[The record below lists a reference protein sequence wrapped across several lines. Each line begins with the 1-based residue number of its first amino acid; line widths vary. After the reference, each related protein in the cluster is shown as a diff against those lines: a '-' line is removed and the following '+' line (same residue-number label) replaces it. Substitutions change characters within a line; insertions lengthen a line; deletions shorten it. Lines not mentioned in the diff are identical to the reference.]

1 MLAAVVHSGFDM
13 QAVQNFTATDPYY
26 LNGIIAYT
34 NITAYTVVDGPPL
47 YNVFTP

>member
-1 MLAAVVHSGFDM
+1 MCM

-26 LNGIIAYT
+26 LNNIILYT
-34 NITAYTVVDGPPL
+34 NITAFTVVDGPPL